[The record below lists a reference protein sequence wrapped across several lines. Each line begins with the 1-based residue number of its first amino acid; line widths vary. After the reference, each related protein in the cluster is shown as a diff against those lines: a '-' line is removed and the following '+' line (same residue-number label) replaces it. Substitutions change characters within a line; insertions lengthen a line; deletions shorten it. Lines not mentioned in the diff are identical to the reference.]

1 MKMSYIAALRLPT
14 GRAHGYAIMKMCE
27 QFAAAGTDVELIA
40 PARSYGIQEDP
51 FTYYRIQR
59 IFSIRK
65 LRATDFLGMREG
77 SRLSFAL
84 DQFIFFLSLW
94 RQNWNDSIVYTRDY
108 QVALFVRSKNI
119 VLEVHS
125 IPERSYLFLRGLTR
139 ARKIIVISNGL
150 KEALV
155 EYGIAPKKILVAP
168 DAVDLSE
175 FEITPSRDVWLD
187 YGVDPTKKIVLYT
200 GHFYG
205 WEGGGTLA
213 RAGPFPPQNVGG
225 VVL

>member
-27 QFAAAGTDVELIA
+27 QFAAAGARVELIA

-84 DQFIFFLSLW
+84 DQFTFFLSLW

-108 QVALFVRSKNI
+108 QVALYVRSKNI
-119 VLEVHS
+119 ALQVHS
-125 IPERSYLFLRGLTR
+125 IPERSDLFFRG
-139 ARKIIVISNGL
+139 
-150 KEALV
+150 
-155 EYGIAPKKILVAP
+155 
-168 DAVDLSE
+168 
-175 FEITPSRDVWLD
+175 
-187 YGVDPTKKIVLYT
+187 
-200 GHFYG
+200 HC
-205 WEGGGTLA
+205 
-213 RAGPFPPQNVGG
+213 
-225 VVL
+225 